1 MHGKVATCLNL
12 QRRPPSRNE
21 ARLPFGLAFPGKSHD
36 DAKIVPR
43 ILPPMPDSPALTQT
57 ACRFQSFSEPSDP
70 SQVAPR
76 IAALRKALAQ
86 QGLAGFVVPRA
97 DEHQGEYVP
106 AHMARLAWLTG
117 FTGSAGNAVVLADK
131 AALIVD
137 GRYTIQSAE
146 QTDTTVVT
154 PTRMEETPLDRWIEA
169 NLPAGGKLGYDPW
182 LHTVDG
188 VAKLEKAATAAGGE
202 LVALSH
208 NPIDALWTDRPA
220 PPSAPVKAHRADFA
234 GEGTASKLARIQEA
248 LAKAKVDALVV
259 SDPHA
264 LAWTFNIR
272 GGDVEHTPL
281 PLGYAI
287 VPREGRPTVFLAPE
301 KITNEAGDAIGAV
314 GEIAPPAAL
323 ETQLAALGAAGAKV
337 RLDSTTAAAALATLI
352 REAGGT
358 PDAGADPIALMK
370 ARKNEAELKG
380 ARAAHLRDG
389 AAMVR
394 FLTWLAREAPGGQLT
409 EIDTVAALE
418 AERTKTGLLK
428 DVSFTTIA
436 GAGPNAALPHY
447 RVTEASNRR
456 VEPGIF
462 LVDSG
467 GQYEDGTTDITR
479 TMAVGEPS
487 DEMRDRYTRVLKGH
501 IAISRVVFVK
511 GTSGAQLDA
520 LARLSLWQAGLDF
533 DHGTGHGVGSFLSV
547 HEGPQR
553 ISKLGTTPL
562 EPGMILSN
570 EPGFYKQGEYGIRI
584 ENLIVVEERVIPGGD
599 RTIYGFETIT
609 WCPYE
614 RALIELK
621 LLDDGE
627 IAWINAYHAQVWSN
641 LAPLVEGEA
650 KIWLEQA
657 CLPL

>member
-1 MHGKVATCLNL
+1 MRA
-12 QRRPPSRNE
+12 S
-21 ARLPFGLAFPGKSHD
+21 ARLLRKQGRNSSFALAFPARGGECGRKSSL
-36 DAKIVPR
+36 AEPV
-43 ILPPMPDSPALTQT
+43 MTDSRTS
-57 ACRFQSFSEPSDP
+57 CRFQSFSEPSDP

-76 IAALRKALAQ
+76 VAALRAALAK
-86 QGLAGFVVPRA
+86 QGLDGFIIPRA

-117 FTGSAGNAVVLADK
+117 FTGSAGHAVVLADK

-137 GRYTIQSAE
+137 GRYTIQSAA
-146 QTDTTVVT
+146 QTDTSVVT
-154 PTRMEETPLDRWIEA
+154 PTKMEEAPLDKWVEA

-188 VAKLEKAATAAGGE
+188 VAKLEKAASAAGGM
-202 LVALSH
+202 LVPVTP
-208 NPIDALWTDRPA
+208 NPIDALWSDRPA
-220 PPSAPVKAHRADFA
+220 PPTAPVKAHPAAYA
-234 GEGTASKLARIQEA
+234 GESSADKLARIQQE
-248 LAKAKVDALVV
+248 LVKAKVDALVL

-301 KITNEAGDAIGAV
+301 KITNEAGDAIGAL
-314 GEIAPPAAL
+314 GEIAPPQAL
-323 ETQLAALGAAGAKV
+323 EQQLKALGARKAKV
-337 RLDSTTAAAALATLI
+337 RLDASTAASALATLI
-352 REAGGT
+352 RDAGGT
-358 PDAGADPIALMK
+358 PEAGTDPIALMK
-370 ARKNEAELKG
+370 ARKNAAELAG
-380 ARAAHLRDG
+380 SRRAHLRDG
-389 AAMVR
+389 AAIVR
-394 FLTWLAREAPGGQLT
+394 FLSWLAREAPKGGLT
-409 EIDTVAALE
+409 EIDAVAALE
-418 AERTKTGLLK
+418 AERLKTGELR

-447 RVTEASNRR
+447 RVTESSNRR
-456 VEPGIF
+456 IEPGIF

-487 DEMRDRYTRVLKGH
+487 AEMRDRYTRVLKGH
-501 IAISRVVFVK
+501 LAISRAVFPK

-520 LARLSLWQAGLDF
+520 FARAPLWQAGLDF
-533 DHGTGHGVGSFLSV
+533 DHGTGHGVGSYLSV

-553 ISKLGTTPL
+553 LSKLGTTPL

-570 EPGFYKQGEYGIRI
+570 EPGYYKEGAYGIRI
-584 ENLIVVEERVIPGGD
+584 ENLIVVEERQIPGAE
-599 RTIYGFETIT
+599 RTMYGFETVT

-614 RALIELK
+614 RALIDLS
-621 LLDDGE
+621 LLDEGE
-627 IAWINAYHAQVWSN
+627 LAWINAYHAQVWGN

-650 KIWLEQA
+650 KAWLEQA

>member
-1 MHGKVATCLNL
+1 MTASI
-12 QRRPPSRNE
+12 P
-21 ARLPFGLAFPGKSHD
+21 
-36 DAKIVPR
+36 AKASAPH
-43 ILPPMPDSPALTQT
+43 
-57 ACRFQSFSEPSDP
+57 FQSFSEPSDP

-76 IAALRKALAQ
+76 VAALRAALAR
-86 QGLAGFVVPRA
+86 QGLAGFVIPRA

-106 AHMARLAWLTG
+106 AHMARLAWLSG

-146 QTDTTVVT
+146 QTDTAVIT
-154 PTRMEETPLDRWIEA
+154 PVRMEETPLDKWVAA
-169 NLPAGGKLGYDPW
+169 NLPAGGRLGYDPW

-188 VAKLEKAATAAGGE
+188 VAKLERAVAAAGGE
-202 LVALSH
+202 LVAVTP
-208 NPIDALWTDRPA
+208 NPIDALWSDRPA
-220 PPSAPVKAHRADFA
+220 PPSAPVKAHPAAYA
-234 GEGTASKLARIQEA
+234 GESAASKLARIQEA
-248 LAKAKVDALVV
+248 LGKDKVDALVL

-287 VPREGRPTVFLAPE
+287 VPREGRPTVFLSPE
-301 KITNEAGDAIGAV
+301 KITNEAGDAIGAL
-314 GEIAPPAAL
+314 GEIAPPQAL
-323 ETQLAALGAAGAKV
+323 EEQLKALGARKAKV
-337 RLDSTTAAAALATLI
+337 RLDATTAAAALATLI

-358 PDAGADPIALMK
+358 PETGTDPIALMK
-370 ARKNEAELKG
+370 ARKNEAELNG

-389 AAMVR
+389 AAMAR
-394 FLTWLAREAPGGQLT
+394 FLSWLAREAPKGSLT
-409 EIDTVAALE
+409 EIDAVAALE
-418 AERTKTGLLK
+418 AERRGTGLLR

-447 RVTEASNRR
+447 RVTDSSNRAI
-456 VEPGIF
+456 EPGIF

-487 DEMRDRYTRVLKGH
+487 PEMRDRYTRVLKGH
-501 IAISRVVFVK
+501 VAISRVVFVK

-520 LARLSLWQAGLDF
+520 FARAPLWQAGLDF
-533 DHGTGHGVGSFLSV
+533 DHGTGHGVGSYLSV

-553 ISKLGTTPL
+553 LSKLGTTPL

-570 EPGFYKQGEYGIRI
+570 EPGYYKEGAYGIRI
-584 ENLIVVEERVIPGGD
+584 ENLIVVEERSIPGGD

-614 RALIELK
+614 RALIEPA

-627 IAWINAYHAQVWSN
+627 RAWIDAYHGEVWKRIG
-641 LAPLVEGEA
+641 PLVEGETKA
-650 KIWLEQA
+650 WLEQA
-657 CLPL
+657 CRPL

>member
-1 MHGKVATCLNL
+1 MT
-12 QRRPPSRNE
+12 E
-21 ARLPFGLAFPGKSHD
+21 
-36 DAKIVPR
+36 
-43 ILPPMPDSPALTQT
+43 SPAF

-70 SQVAPR
+70 AQVAPR
-76 IAALRKALAQ
+76 VAALRRALAA
-86 QGLAGFVVPRA
+86 QGLAGFVIPRA

-117 FTGSAGNAVVLADK
+117 FTGSAGNAVVLAEK

-137 GRYTIQSAE
+137 GRYTIQSVE
-146 QTDTTVVT
+146 QTDTAVIT
-154 PTRMEETPLDRWIEA
+154 PTKMEETPLERWIEA

-182 LHTVDG
+182 VHTVEG
-188 VAKLEKAATAAGGE
+188 VARLEKAVAAAGGS
-202 LVALSH
+202 LVPCTP
-208 NPIDALWTDRPA
+208 NPLDALWTDRPA
-220 PPSAPVKAHRADFA
+220 PPAAKIGAHRAEFA
-234 GEGTASKLARIQEA
+234 GEAPGDKLARIQEA

-287 VPREGRPTVFLAPE
+287 VPRKGRPTVFLAPE
-301 KITNEAGDAIGAV
+301 KVTNEAGDAIGAV
-314 GEIAPPAAL
+314 GEIAPPAGL
-323 ETQLAALGAAGAKV
+323 EAQLRKLGAAGAKV
-337 RLDSTTAAAALATLI
+337 RLDAATAASALATLI
-352 REAGGT
+352 SDAGGA

-370 ARKNEAELKG
+370 ARKNPAELAG
-380 ARAAHLRDG
+380 ARSAHLRDG
-389 AAMVR
+389 AAIVR
-394 FLTWLAREAPGGQLT
+394 FLSWLAREAPKGGLT
-409 EIDTVAALE
+409 EIDAVAALE
-418 AERTKTGLLK
+418 KERIGTGLLK

-456 VEPGIF
+456 IEPGIF

-479 TMAVGEPS
+479 TMAIGTPS

-501 IAISRVVFVK
+501 LAISRVVFVK

-520 LARLSLWQAGLDF
+520 LARLPLWQAGLDF
-533 DHGTGHGVGSFLSV
+533 DHGTGHGVGSYLSV

-553 ISKLGTTPL
+553 LSKLGTTPL

-570 EPGFYKQGEYGIRI
+570 EPGYYKQGEYGIRI
-584 ENLIVVEERVIPGGD
+584 ENLIVVEERPIPGGD

-614 RALIELK
+614 RALIEK
-621 LLDDGE
+621 SLLDAGE
-627 IAWINAYHAQVWSN
+627 IDWIDAYHARVWEKLS
-641 LAPLVEGEA
+641 PLVDGEA
-650 KIWLEQA
+650 KAWLGQA
-657 CLPL
+657 CAPL

>member
-1 MHGKVATCLNL
+1 MT
-12 QRRPPSRNE
+12 
-21 ARLPFGLAFPGKSHD
+21 
-36 DAKIVPR
+36 AK
-43 ILPPMPDSPALTQT
+43 PAAAQT

-70 SQVAPR
+70 AQVAPR
-76 IAALRKALAQ
+76 VAALRAALAAQ
-86 QGLAGFVVPRA
+86 SLDGFIVPRA

-117 FTGSAGNAVVLADK
+117 FTGSAGACVVLADK

-137 GRYTIQSAE
+137 GRYTIQSAA
-146 QTDTTVVT
+146 QTDTAVIT
-154 PTRMEETPLDRWIEA
+154 PTKMEEMPLERWIEV
-169 NLPAGGKLGYDPW
+169 NLPPGGQLGYDPW
-182 LHTVDG
+182 LHTVDS
-188 VAKLEKAATAAGGE
+188 VARLEKAVAAAGGA
-202 LVALSH
+202 LVPVAQ
-208 NPIDALWTDRPA
+208 NPIDGLWSDRPA
-220 PPSAPVKAHRADFA
+220 APNAPVKAHRLDHA
-234 GEGTASKLARIQEA
+234 GETPAEKLARIQEA
-248 LAKAKVDALVV
+248 LGKAKIDALVV

-323 ETQLAALGAAGAKV
+323 ETQLRALGAGGAKV
-337 RLDSTTAAAALATLI
+337 RLDQTTAAAALATLI

-358 PDAGADPIALMK
+358 PDSGADPIALMK
-370 ARKNEAELKG
+370 ARKNEAELAG
-380 ARAAHLRDG
+380 TRAAHMRDG
-389 AAMVR
+389 AAIVA
-394 FLTWLAREAPGGQLT
+394 FLSWLAREAPKGGLT
-409 EIDTVAALE
+409 EIDAVAALE
-418 AERTKTGLLK
+418 AERLKTGLLK

-447 RVTEASNRR
+447 RVTESSNRPI
-456 VEPGIF
+456 EPGIF

-479 TMAVGEPS
+479 TMAIGEPT

-501 IAISRVVFVK
+501 LAISRVVFVK

-520 LARLSLWQAGLDF
+520 LARLPLWQAGLDF
-533 DHGTGHGVGSFLSV
+533 DHGTGHGVGSYLSV

-553 ISKLGTTPL
+553 LSKLGTTPL

-570 EPGFYKQGEYGIRI
+570 EPGYYKQGEYGIRI

-614 RALIELK
+614 RALIDTK
-621 LLDDGE
+621 LLDEGE

-641 LAPLVEGEA
+641 LAPLVDGEA
-650 KIWLEQA
+650 KAWLEKA

>member
-1 MHGKVATCLNL
+1 MAH
-12 QRRPPSRNE
+12 S
-21 ARLPFGLAFPGKSHD
+21 
-36 DAKIVPR
+36 
-43 ILPPMPDSPALTQT
+43 MPDPAMTDSTLPT
-57 ACRFQSFSEPSDP
+57 CRFQSFSEPSDP
-70 SQVAPR
+70 RQVAGR
-76 IAALRKALAQ
+76 VAALRKALAA
-86 QGLAGFVVPRA
+86 QGLDGFVIPRA

-146 QTDTTVVT
+146 QTDTAVVT
-154 PTRMEETPLDRWIEA
+154 PVRMEETPLERWIEQ

-188 VAKLEKAATAAGGE
+188 VAKLEKAAAAAGGS
-202 LVALSH
+202 LVAVAA
-208 NPIDALWTDRPA
+208 NPIDALWSDRPA
-220 PPSAPVKAHRADFA
+220 PPAAPVKAHPDDYA
-234 GEGTASKLARIQEA
+234 GEAPAAKLDRIRKA
-248 LAKAKVDALVV
+248 LAEAKVDALVV

-264 LAWTFNIR
+264 LAWVFNIR

-287 VPREGRPTVFLAPE
+287 VPRDGRPTVFLAPE

-314 GEIAPPAAL
+314 GEIAAPSAL
-323 ETQLAALGAAGAKV
+323 ETQLKTLGAAKAKV
-337 RLDSTTAAAALATLI
+337 RLDAATAASALATLI

-358 PDAGADPIALMK
+358 PDAGTDPIALMK
-370 ARKNEAELKG
+370 ARKNAAELNG
-380 ARAAHLRDG
+380 ARTAHLRDG
-389 AAMVR
+389 AAMTNY
-394 FLTWLAREAPGGQLT
+394 LSWLAREAPKGGLT
-409 EIDTVAALE
+409 EIDAVAALE
-418 AERTKTGLLK
+418 AERLRTGLLK

-447 RVTEASNRR
+447 RVSEATNRKL
-456 VEPGIF
+456 EPGIF

-479 TMAVGEPS
+479 TIVIGEPTA
-487 DEMRDRYTRVLKGH
+487 EMRDRYTRVLKGH
-501 IAISRVVFVK
+501 LAISRLVFVK

-520 LARLSLWQAGLDF
+520 FARLPLWQGGFDF
-533 DHGTGHGVGSFLSV
+533 DHGTGHGVGSYLSV

-553 ISKLGTTPL
+553 LSKLGTTPL

-570 EPGFYKQGEYGIRI
+570 EPGYYKQGEYGIRI
-584 ENLIVVEERVIPGGD
+584 ENLIVVEERNIPGAE

-614 RALIELK
+614 RALIEK
-621 LLDDGE
+621 SMLDAGE
-627 IAWINAYHAQVWSN
+627 IAWIDAYHAKVWEK

-650 KIWLEQA
+650 KTWLEKA
-657 CLPL
+657 CRPL

>member
-1 MHGKVATCLNL
+1 MT
-12 QRRPPSRNE
+12 E
-21 ARLPFGLAFPGKSHD
+21 
-36 DAKIVPR
+36 
-43 ILPPMPDSPALTQT
+43 SPA

-76 IAALRKALAQ
+76 VAALRGALAA
-86 QGLAGFVVPRA
+86 QGLDGFIIPRA

-117 FTGSAGNAVVLADK
+117 FTGSAGNAIVLADK

-146 QTDTTVVT
+146 QTDTAIVT
-154 PTRMEETPLDRWIEA
+154 PTRMEEMPLERWIET
-169 NLPAGGKLGYDPW
+169 NLPAGNKLGYDPW

-188 VAKLEKAATAAGGE
+188 VAKLEKAVAAAGGT
-202 LVALSH
+202 LVALKA
-208 NPIDALWTDRPA
+208 NPIDALWSDRPA
-220 PPSAPVKAHRADFA
+220 PPAAPVEAHRADFA
-234 GEGTASKLARIQEA
+234 GESTASKLARIQEA
-248 LAKAKVDALVV
+248 LAKARVDALVV

-301 KITNEAGDAIGAV
+301 KVTNEAGDAIGAV

-323 ETQLAALGAAGAKV
+323 ETQLNALGAAKARV
-337 RLDSTTAAAALATLI
+337 RLDSATAASALATLI
-352 REAGGT
+352 AEAGGI

-380 ARAAHLRDG
+380 ARDAHLRDG
-389 AAMVR
+389 AAVAR
-394 FLTWLAREAPGGQLT
+394 YLAWLAREAPKGGLT
-409 EIDTVAALE
+409 EIDAVAALE
-418 AERTKTGLLK
+418 AERIKTGLLK

-447 RVTEASNRR
+447 RVSEASNRR
-456 VEPGIF
+456 IEPGIL

-479 TMAVGEPS
+479 TMAVGEPT

-501 IAISRVVFVK
+501 LAISRVVFVK

-520 LARLSLWQAGLDF
+520 LARLPLWQAGLDF
-533 DHGTGHGVGSFLSV
+533 DHGTGHGVGSYLSV

-553 ISKLGTTPL
+553 LSKLGTTPL

-570 EPGFYKQGEYGIRI
+570 EPGYYKQGEYGIRI
-584 ENLIVVEERVIPGGD
+584 ENLIVVEERIIPGGD

-609 WCPYE
+609 WAPYE
-614 RALIELK
+614 RALIDVK
-621 LLDDGE
+621 LLDAGE
-627 IAWINAYHAQVWSN
+627 IAWIDAYHAQVWSK

-650 KIWLEQA
+650 KAWLEKA

>member
-1 MHGKVATCLNL
+1 MTDSTAV
-12 QRRPPSRNE
+12 
-21 ARLPFGLAFPGKSHD
+21 SH
-36 DAKIVPR
+36 P
-43 ILPPMPDSPALTQT
+43 
-57 ACRFQSFSEPSDP
+57 ACRFQGFSEPSNP
-70 SQVAPR
+70 MQVAPR
-76 IAALRKALAQ
+76 VDALRKALAA
-86 QGLAGFVVPRA
+86 QGLAGFIVPRA

-117 FTGSAGNAVVLADK
+117 FTGSAGNAVILADK

-137 GRYTIQSAE
+137 GRYTLQSQE
-146 QTDTTVVT
+146 QTDPAIIT
-154 PTRMEETPLDRWIEA
+154 PTKMEEMPLERWIEA
-169 NLPAGGKLGYDPW
+169 NLPASGQLGYDPW

-188 VAKLEKAATAAGGE
+188 VARLEKAAVAAGGT
-202 LVALSH
+202 LVPCTP
-208 NPIDALWTDRPA
+208 NPIDALWSDRPA
-220 PPSAPVKAHRADFA
+220 PPTAAVKAHQAAFA
-234 GEGTASKLARIQEA
+234 GETTAEKLARIQEA
-248 LAKAKVDALVV
+248 LAKAKIDALVV

-301 KITNEAGDAIGAV
+301 KVTNEAGDAIGAV
-314 GEIAPPAAL
+314 GEIAPPSAL
-323 ETQLAALGAAGAKV
+323 QGQLQALGAAKAKV
-337 RLDSTTAAAALATLI
+337 RLDATTAASALATLI
-352 REAGGT
+352 RDAGGT
-358 PDAGADPIALMK
+358 PEAGTDPIALMK
-370 ARKNEAELKG
+370 ARKNAAELDG
-380 ARAAHLRDG
+380 TRQAHLRDG

-394 FLTWLAREAPGGQLT
+394 FLTWLAREAPKGGLT
-409 EIDTVAALE
+409 EIDAVAALE
-418 AERTKTGLLK
+418 AERMKTGLLK

-447 RVTEASNRR
+447 RVTDASNRPI
-456 VEPGIF
+456 EPGIF

-487 DEMRDRYTRVLKGH
+487 AEMRDRYTRVLKGH
-501 IAISRVVFVK
+501 LAISRALFVK

-520 LARLSLWQAGLDF
+520 LARLPLWQAGLDF
-533 DHGTGHGVGSFLSV
+533 DHGTGHGVGSYLSV

-553 ISKLGTTPL
+553 LSKLGTTPL

-570 EPGFYKQGEYGIRI
+570 EPGYYKQGEYGIRI
-584 ENLIVVEERVIPGGD
+584 ENLVVVEERKIPGGD

-614 RALIELK
+614 RALIDRN
-621 LLDDGE
+621 LLDNGE
-627 IAWINAYHAQVWSN
+627 IAWIDAYHARVWEKLS
-641 LAPLVEGEA
+641 PLVEDEA
-650 KIWLEQA
+650 KAWLEQA

>member
-1 MHGKVATCLNL
+1 MT
-12 QRRPPSRNE
+12 E
-21 ARLPFGLAFPGKSHD
+21 
-36 DAKIVPR
+36 
-43 ILPPMPDSPALTQT
+43 SPA

-70 SQVAPR
+70 FQVAPR
-76 IAALRKALAQ
+76 VAALRSALAA
-86 QGLAGFVVPRA
+86 QGLDGFIIPRA

-117 FTGSAGNAVVLADK
+117 FTGSAGNAIVLADK

-146 QTDTTVVT
+146 QTDTAIVT
-154 PTRMEETPLDRWIEA
+154 PTKLEDTPLERWIEA

-188 VAKLEKAATAAGGE
+188 VIKLEKGAAAAGGT
-202 LVALSH
+202 LVALKA
-208 NPIDALWTDRPA
+208 NPIDALWSDRPA
-220 PPSAPVKAHRADFA
+220 PPAAPVKAHRADFA
-234 GEGTASKLARIQEA
+234 GESTASKLARIQEA
-248 LAKAKVDALVV
+248 LTKARVDALVV

-301 KITNEAGDAIGAV
+301 KVTNEAGDAIGAV

-323 ETQLAALGAAGAKV
+323 ETQLNALGAAKAKV
-337 RLDSTTAAAALATLI
+337 RLDSATAASALATLI
-352 REAGGT
+352 AKAGGI

-380 ARAAHLRDG
+380 ARDAHLRDG
-389 AAMVR
+389 AAIVR
-394 FLTWLAREAPGGQLT
+394 YLAWLAREAPKGGLT
-409 EIDTVAALE
+409 EIDAVAALE
-418 AERTKTGLLK
+418 AERMKTGLLK

-447 RVTEASNRR
+447 RVSEASNRKI
-456 VEPGIF
+456 EPGIL

-479 TMAVGEPS
+479 TMAVGEPT

-501 IAISRVVFVK
+501 LAISRVVFVK
-511 GTSGAQLDA
+511 GTSGAQLDV
-520 LARLSLWQAGLDF
+520 LARLPLWQAGLDF
-533 DHGTGHGVGSFLSV
+533 DHGTGHGVGSYLSV

-553 ISKLGTTPL
+553 LSKLGTTPL

-570 EPGFYKQGEYGIRI
+570 EPGYYKQGEYGIRI

-609 WCPYE
+609 WAPYE
-614 RALIELK
+614 RALIDVK
-621 LLDDGE
+621 LLDAGE
-627 IAWINAYHAQVWSN
+627 IAWIDAYHAKVWSK

-650 KIWLEQA
+650 KAWLEKA

>member
-1 MHGKVATCLNL
+1 M
-12 QRRPPSRNE
+12 
-21 ARLPFGLAFPGKSHD
+21 
-36 DAKIVPR
+36 AKTTASGPV
-43 ILPPMPDSPALTQT
+43 MTESPA

-76 IAALRKALAQ
+76 VAALRGALAA
-86 QGLAGFVVPRA
+86 QGLDGFIIPRA

-117 FTGSAGNAVVLADK
+117 FTGSAGNAIVLVDK

-146 QTDTTVVT
+146 QTDTAIIT
-154 PTRMEETPLDRWIEA
+154 PTKLEEMPLERWIEA
-169 NLPAGGKLGYDPW
+169 NLSAGGKLGYDPW

-188 VAKLEKAATAAGGE
+188 VAKLEKAVAAAGGT
-202 LVALSH
+202 LVALKV
-208 NPIDALWTDRPA
+208 NPIDALWSDRPA
-220 PPSAPVKAHRADFA
+220 PPAAPVKAHRADFA
-234 GEGTASKLARIQEA
+234 GESTASKLARIQEA
-248 LAKAKVDALVV
+248 LTKARVDALVV

-314 GEIAPPAAL
+314 GEIAAPAKL
-323 ETQLAALGAAGAKV
+323 QTQLEALGAAKAKV
-337 RLDSTTAAAALATLI
+337 RLDSATAASALATLI
-352 REAGGT
+352 AEAGGT

-370 ARKNEAELKG
+370 ARKNEVELKG
-380 ARAAHLRDG
+380 ARDAHLRDG
-389 AAMVR
+389 AAIVR
-394 FLTWLAREAPGGQLT
+394 YLAWLAREAPKGGLT
-409 EIDTVAALE
+409 EIDAVAALE
-418 AERTKTGLLK
+418 AERMKTGLLK

-447 RVTEASNRR
+447 RVSDASNRKI
-456 VEPGIF
+456 EPGIL

-479 TMAVGEPS
+479 TMAVGEPT

-501 IAISRVVFVK
+501 LAISRVVFVK

-520 LARLSLWQAGLDF
+520 LARLPLWQAGLDF
-533 DHGTGHGVGSFLSV
+533 DHGTGHGVGSYLSV

-553 ISKLGTTPL
+553 LSKLGTTPL

-570 EPGFYKQGEYGIRI
+570 EPGYYKQGEYGIRI

-609 WCPYE
+609 WAPYE
-614 RALIELK
+614 RALIDVK
-621 LLDDGE
+621 LLDAGE
-627 IAWINAYHAQVWSN
+627 IAWIDAYHAKVWSKI
-641 LAPLVEGEA
+641 APLVEGEA
-650 KIWLEQA
+650 KAWLEKA

>member
-1 MHGKVATCLNL
+1 MSPTQPAEPDMTD
-12 QRRPPSRNE
+12 SR
-21 ARLPFGLAFPGKSHD
+21 
-36 DAKIVPR
+36 
-43 ILPPMPDSPALTQT
+43 T
-57 ACRFQSFSEPSDP
+57 CRFQSFSEPSDP

-76 IAALRKALAQ
+76 VAALRAALAK
-86 QGLAGFVVPRA
+86 QGLDGFIVPRA

-137 GRYTIQSAE
+137 GRYTIQSAA
-146 QTDTTVVT
+146 QTDTSVVT
-154 PTRMEETPLDRWIEA
+154 PTKMEETPLDKWVEA
-169 NLPAGGKLGYDPW
+169 NLQAGGKLGYDPW

-188 VAKLEKAATAAGGE
+188 VAKLEKAVSVAGGM
-202 LVALSH
+202 LVPVTP
-208 NPIDALWTDRPA
+208 NPVDALWSDRPA
-220 PPSAPVKAHRADFA
+220 PPTAPVKAHPAAYA
-234 GEGTASKLARIQEA
+234 GESSADKLARIQKE
-248 LAKAKVDALVV
+248 LAKAKVDALVL

-301 KITNEAGDAIGAV
+301 KITNEAGDAIGAL
-314 GEIAPPAAL
+314 GEIAPPQAL
-323 ETQLAALGAAGAKV
+323 EQQLKALGAAKAKV
-337 RLDSTTAAAALATLI
+337 RLDSSTAASALATLI
-352 REAGGT
+352 QDAGGT
-358 PDAGADPIALMK
+358 PEAGTDPIALMK
-370 ARKNEAELKG
+370 ARKNEEELNG
-380 ARAAHLRDG
+380 SRRAHLRDG
-389 AAMVR
+389 AAIVR
-394 FLTWLAREAPGGQLT
+394 FLSWLAREAPKGGLT
-409 EIDTVAALE
+409 EIDAVAALE
-418 AERTKTGLLK
+418 AERLKTGELR

-447 RVTEASNRR
+447 RVTESSNRR
-456 VEPGIF
+456 IEPGIF

-479 TMAVGEPS
+479 TLVVGEPS
-487 DEMRDRYTRVLKGH
+487 AEMRDRYTRVLKGH
-501 IAISRVVFVK
+501 LAISRAVFPK

-520 LARLSLWQAGLDF
+520 FARAPLWQAGLDF
-533 DHGTGHGVGSFLSV
+533 DHGTGHGVGSYLSV

-553 ISKLGTTPL
+553 LSKLGTTPL

-570 EPGFYKQGEYGIRI
+570 EPGYYKEGAYGIRI
-584 ENLIVVEERVIPGGD
+584 ENLIVVEERQIPGAE
-599 RTIYGFETIT
+599 RTMYGFETVT

-614 RALIELK
+614 QALIDLS
-621 LLDDGE
+621 LLDEGE
-627 IAWINAYHAQVWSN
+627 LAWINAYHAQVWSN

-650 KIWLEQA
+650 KAWLEQA

>member
-1 MHGKVATCLNL
+1 MI
-12 QRRPPSRNE
+12 E
-21 ARLPFGLAFPGKSHD
+21 
-36 DAKIVPR
+36 
-43 ILPPMPDSPALTQT
+43 SPAAP

-70 SQVAPR
+70 ANVAPR
-76 IAALRKALAQ
+76 IAALRAALTAQ
-86 QGLAGFVVPRA
+86 KLDGFIVPRA

-117 FTGSAGNAVVLADK
+117 FTGSAGQAVVLADK

-154 PTRMEETPLDRWIEA
+154 PTKMEETPLERWIEQ
-169 NLPAGGKLGYDPW
+169 NLPAGARLGYDPW

-188 VAKLEKAATAAGGE
+188 VARLEKAAAAADAT
-202 LVALSH
+202 LVAVAH

-220 PPSAPVKAHRADFA
+220 PPAAPVKAHRADLA
-234 GEGTASKLARIQEA
+234 GETPADKLARIQEA

-272 GGDVEHTPL
+272 GGDVAHTPL

-314 GEIAPPAAL
+314 GEIEPPAGL
-323 ETQLAALGAAGAKV
+323 ERQLQALGAARARV
-337 RLDSTTAAAALATLI
+337 RLDSATAASALATLI
-352 REAGGT
+352 AQAGGT
-358 PDAGADPIALMK
+358 PDAGPDPIALMK
-370 ARKNEAELKG
+370 ARKNEAELAG
-380 ARAAHLRDG
+380 TRAAHLRDG
-389 AAMVR
+389 AAIVR
-394 FLTWLAREAPGGQLT
+394 YLAWLSREAPKGGLT
-409 EIDTVAALE
+409 EIDAVAALE
-418 AERTKTGLLK
+418 AERLKTGLLK

-456 VEPGIF
+456 IEPGIF

-479 TMAVGEPS
+479 TLAIGEPT

-501 IAISRVVFVK
+501 LAISRVVFVK

-520 LARLSLWQAGLDF
+520 LARLPLWQAGLDF
-533 DHGTGHGVGSFLSV
+533 DHGTGHGVGSYLSV

-553 ISKLGTTPL
+553 LSKLGTTPL

-599 RTIYGFETIT
+599 RTTYGFETIT
-609 WCPYE
+609 WAPYE
-614 RALIELK
+614 RALIDLR
-621 LLDDGE
+621 LLDEGE

-641 LAPLVEGEA
+641 LAASVDGEA
-650 KIWLEQA
+650 KDWLEKA

>member
-1 MHGKVATCLNL
+1 MA
-12 QRRPPSRNE
+12 RPKPDPAMTDST
-21 ARLPFGLAFPGKSHD
+21 LP
-36 DAKIVPR
+36 
-43 ILPPMPDSPALTQT
+43 T
-57 ACRFQSFSEPSDP
+57 CRFQSFSEPSDP
-70 SQVAPR
+70 KLVAGR
-76 IAALRKALAQ
+76 VAALRKALVA
-86 QGLAGFVVPRA
+86 QGLDGFVVPRA

-146 QTDTTVVT
+146 QTDTKVVT
-154 PTRMEETPLDRWIEA
+154 PVRMEETPLERWVEQ

-188 VAKLEKAATAAGGE
+188 LVRLEKAAAAAGGS
-202 LVALSH
+202 LIAVKT
-208 NPIDALWTDRPA
+208 NPIDALWSDRPA
-220 PPSAPVKAHRADFA
+220 PPTAPVKAHPAAFA
-234 GEGTASKLARIQEA
+234 GEDSVSKLARIQKALTEA
-248 LAKAKVDALVV
+248 RVDALVV

-264 LAWTFNIR
+264 LAWVFNIR

-281 PLGYAI
+281 PLGYSI

-314 GEIAPPAAL
+314 GEIAPPADLDKQIAR
-323 ETQLAALGAAGAKV
+323 LGAAKAKV
-337 RLDSTTAAAALATLI
+337 RLDATTAASALATLI

-358 PDAGADPIALMK
+358 PDAGTDPIALMK
-370 ARKNEAELKG
+370 ARKNAAELDG
-380 ARAAHLRDG
+380 ARNAHLRDG
-389 AAMVR
+389 AVMVR
-394 FLTWLAREAPGGQLT
+394 YLSWLAREAPKGGLT
-409 EIDTVAALE
+409 EIDAVAALE
-418 AERTKTGLLK
+418 AERLKTGLLK

-447 RVTEASNRR
+447 RVSDASNRKL
-456 VEPGIF
+456 EPGIF

-479 TMAVGEPS
+479 TMVIGTPTA
-487 DEMRDRYTRVLKGH
+487 EMRDRYTRVLKGH
-501 IAISRVVFVK
+501 VAISRLVFVK

-520 LARLSLWQAGLDF
+520 FARLPLWQGGFDF
-533 DHGTGHGVGSFLSV
+533 DHGTGHGVGSYLSV

-553 ISKLGTTPL
+553 LSKLGTTPL

-570 EPGFYKQGEYGIRI
+570 EPGYYKQGEYGIRI
-584 ENLIVVEERVIPGGD
+584 ENLIVVEERKIPGAE

-614 RALIELK
+614 RALIEK
-621 LLDDGE
+621 SLLDAGE
-627 IAWINAYHAQVWSN
+627 IAWIDAYHAKVWEKLS
-641 LAPLVEGEA
+641 PQVEGEA
-650 KIWLEQA
+650 KAWLEQA
-657 CLPL
+657 CRPL

>member
-1 MHGKVATCLNL
+1 MA
-12 QRRPPSRNE
+12 Q
-21 ARLPFGLAFPGKSHD
+21 
-36 DAKIVPR
+36 I
-43 ILPPMPDSPALTQT
+43 MPDTIMTESTLPTCQ
-57 ACRFQSFSEPSDP
+57 FQSFTEPSDP
-70 SQVAPR
+70 AQVAGR
-76 IAALRKALAQ
+76 VAALRQALSA
-86 QGLAGFVVPRA
+86 QGLDGFVVPRA

-146 QTDTTVVT
+146 QTDTKVVT
-154 PTRMEETPLDRWIEA
+154 PVRMEDTPLERWIEQ
-169 NLPAGGKLGYDPW
+169 NMPAGGKLGYDPW

-188 VAKLEKAATAAGGE
+188 VARLEKAVAAAGGT
-202 LVALSH
+202 LVPVAQ
-208 NPIDALWTDRPA
+208 NPLDALWSDRPA
-220 PPSAPVKAHRADFA
+220 PPAAPVKAHRADYA
-234 GEGTASKLARIQEA
+234 GEDPASKLARIQKA
-248 LAKAKVDALVV
+248 LTEAKVDALVV

-281 PLGYAI
+281 PLGYAV

-314 GEIAPPAAL
+314 GEIAPPAEL
-323 ETQLAALGAAGAKV
+323 ERQIAQLGAAKARV
-337 RLDSTTAAAALATLI
+337 RLDAATAASALATLI
-352 REAGGT
+352 AEAGGT

-370 ARKNEAELKG
+370 ARKNAAELAG
-380 ARAAHLRDG
+380 SRAAHLRDG
-389 AAMVR
+389 AAMTNY
-394 FLTWLAREAPGGQLT
+394 LSWLAREAPKGGLT
-409 EIDTVAALE
+409 EIDAVAALE
-418 AERTKTGLLK
+418 SERLKTGLLK

-447 RVTEASNRR
+447 RVNAASNRR
-456 VEPGIF
+456 IEPGIF

-479 TMAVGEPS
+479 TIVVGDPTA
-487 DEMRDRYTRVLKGH
+487 EMRDRYTRVLKGH
-501 IAISRVVFVK
+501 VAISRLVFVK

-520 LARLSLWQAGLDF
+520 FARLPLWQGGFDF
-533 DHGTGHGVGSFLSV
+533 DHGTGHGVGSYLSV

-553 ISKLGTTPL
+553 LSKLGTTPL
-562 EPGMILSN
+562 EPGMIVSN
-570 EPGFYKQGEYGIRI
+570 EPGYYKEGHYGIRI
-584 ENLIVVEERVIPGGD
+584 ENLIVVEERHIPGAE

-614 RALIELK
+614 RALIDTN

-627 IAWINAYHAQVWSN
+627 IAWINDYHAKVWEKLGS
-641 LAPLVEGEA
+641 LVEGNA
-650 KIWLEQA
+650 KDWLEAA
-657 CLPL
+657 CRPL

>member
-1 MHGKVATCLNL
+1 MPQSPVAT
-12 QRRPPSRNE
+12 RP
-21 ARLPFGLAFPGKSHD
+21 
-36 DAKIVPR
+36 
-43 ILPPMPDSPALTQT
+43 

-70 SQVAPR
+70 AEVAPR
-76 IAALRKALAQ
+76 IAALRQALAKL
-86 QGLAGFVVPRA
+86 GLAGFIVPRA

-106 AHMARLAWLTG
+106 GHMARLAWLTG
-117 FTGSAGNAVVLADK
+117 FTGSAGNAIVLADK

-146 QTDTTVVT
+146 QTDTAVIT

-169 NLPAGGKLGYDPW
+169 NLPAGRRLGYDPW

-188 VAKLEKAATAAGGE
+188 VAKLEKAAAAAGGT
-202 LVALSH
+202 LVAVNQ

-220 PPSAPVKAHRADFA
+220 PPTAPVKAHRADFA
-234 GEGTASKLARIQEA
+234 GEDTQSKLARIQEA
-248 LAKAKVDALVV
+248 LTRAKVDALVV

-287 VPREGRPTVFLAPE
+287 VPREGRPTVFMAPE

-323 ETQLAALGAAGAKV
+323 EAQLAALGAAGAKV
-337 RLDSTTAAAALATLI
+337 RLDATTAASALATLI

-358 PDAGADPIALMK
+358 PDPGTDPIALMK
-370 ARKNEAELKG
+370 ARKNAAELAG
-380 ARAAHLRDG
+380 TRAAHLRDG

-394 FLTWLAREAPGGQLT
+394 FLTWLAREAPGGELT

-418 AERTKTGLLK
+418 AERAKTGLLK

-467 GQYEDGTTDITR
+467 GQYENGTTDITR
-479 TMAVGEPS
+479 TMAIGEPS

-501 IAISRVVFVK
+501 IAISRALFVK

-520 LARLSLWQAGLDF
+520 LARLPLWQAGLDF
-533 DHGTGHGVGSFLSV
+533 DHGTGHGVGSYLSV

-570 EPGFYKQGEYGIRI
+570 EPGYYKEGEYGIRI
-584 ENLIVVEERVIPGGD
+584 ENLIVVEERAIPGGD

-614 RALIELK
+614 RALIDLK

-627 IAWINAYHAQVWSN
+627 IAWINAYHAQVWGN
-641 LAPLVEGEA
+641 LAALVEGEA
-650 KIWLEQA
+650 KAWLEEA

>member
-1 MHGKVATCLNL
+1 MP
-12 QRRPPSRNE
+12 RPKPDLAMTDST
-21 ARLPFGLAFPGKSHD
+21 LP
-36 DAKIVPR
+36 
-43 ILPPMPDSPALTQT
+43 T
-57 ACRFQSFSEPSDP
+57 CRFQSFSEPSDP
-70 SQVAPR
+70 RLVAGR
-76 IAALRKALAQ
+76 VAALRKALTT
-86 QGLAGFVVPRA
+86 QGLDGFVIPRA

-154 PTRMEETPLDRWIEA
+154 PVRMEETPLERWVEQ

-188 VAKLEKAATAAGGE
+188 LGRLEKAAAAAGGS
-202 LVALSH
+202 LVAVKA
-208 NPIDALWTDRPA
+208 NPIDALWSDRPA
-220 PPSAPVKAHRADFA
+220 PPTAPVKAHPAAFA
-234 GEGTASKLARIQEA
+234 GEDSVSKLARIQKA
-248 LAKAKVDALVV
+248 LAEAKVDALVV

-264 LAWTFNIR
+264 LAWVFNIR

-281 PLGYAI
+281 PLGYSI
-287 VPREGRPTVFLAPE
+287 IPRQGRPTVFLAPE

-314 GEIAPPAAL
+314 GEIAPPAELDKQIAK
-323 ETQLAALGAAGAKV
+323 LGAAKARV
-337 RLDSTTAAAALATLI
+337 RLDATTAASALATLI
-352 REAGGT
+352 RQAGGT
-358 PDAGADPIALMK
+358 PDAGTDPIALMK
-370 ARKNEAELKG
+370 ARKNAAELDG
-380 ARAAHLRDG
+380 ARNAHLRDG
-389 AAMVR
+389 AVMVR
-394 FLTWLAREAPGGQLT
+394 YLSWLAREAPKGGLT
-409 EIDTVAALE
+409 EIDAVAALE
-418 AERTKTGLLK
+418 AERLKTGLLK

-447 RVTEASNRR
+447 RVSEATNRKL
-456 VEPGIF
+456 EPGIF

-479 TMAVGEPS
+479 TMVIGRPTA
-487 DEMRDRYTRVLKGH
+487 EMRDRYTRVLKGH
-501 IAISRVVFVK
+501 LAISRLVFVK

-520 LARLSLWQAGLDF
+520 FARLPLWQGGFDF
-533 DHGTGHGVGSFLSV
+533 DHGTGHGVGSYLSV

-553 ISKLGTTPL
+553 LSKLGTTPL

-570 EPGFYKQGEYGIRI
+570 EPGYYKQGEYGIRI
-584 ENLIVVEERVIPGGD
+584 ENLIVVEERQIPGAE

-614 RALIELK
+614 RALIEK
-621 LLDDGE
+621 DMLDAGE
-627 IAWINAYHAQVWSN
+627 IAWIDAYHAKVREKLSPQ
-641 LAPLVEGEA
+641 VEGEA
-650 KIWLEQA
+650 KAWLEAA
-657 CLPL
+657 CRPL

>member
-1 MHGKVATCLNL
+1 MTES
-12 QRRPPSRNE
+12 P
-21 ARLPFGLAFPGKSHD
+21 
-36 DAKIVPR
+36 
-43 ILPPMPDSPALTQT
+43 SPA
-57 ACRFQSFSEPSDP
+57 ACRFQSFTEPSDP
-70 SQVAPR
+70 ANVAPR
-76 IAALRKALAQ
+76 IAVLRSALAA
-86 QGLAGFVVPRA
+86 QGLDGFIVPRA

-117 FTGSAGNAVVLADK
+117 FTGSAGQAIVLADK
-131 AALIVD
+131 VALIVD

-146 QTDTTVVT
+146 QTDTAVIT
-154 PTRMEETPLDRWIEA
+154 PTRMEETPLERWIEQ
-169 NLPAGGKLGYDPW
+169 NLPAGARLGYDPW

-188 VAKLEKAATAAGGE
+188 VAKLEKAAAAAE
-202 LVALSH
+202 ATLVAVEA

-220 PPSAPVKAHRADFA
+220 PPAAAVKAHRADFA
-234 GEGTASKLARIQEA
+234 GETPAGKLVRIQEA

-272 GGDVEHTPL
+272 GGDVAHTPL

-314 GEIAPPAAL
+314 GEIEPPAGL
-323 ETQLAALGAAGAKV
+323 ERQLQALGAAKARV
-337 RLDSTTAAAALATLI
+337 RLDSATGASALATLI
-352 REAGGT
+352 RDAGGT
-358 PDAGADPIALMK
+358 PDSGPDPIALMK
-370 ARKNEAELKG
+370 ARKNEAELAG
-380 ARAAHLRDG
+380 TRAAHLRDG
-389 AAMVR
+389 AAVVR
-394 FLTWLAREAPGGQLT
+394 YLAWLAREAPKGGLT
-409 EIDTVAALE
+409 EIDAVAALE
-418 AERTKTGLLK
+418 AERLKTGLLK

-447 RVTEASNRR
+447 RVTDASNRR
-456 VEPGIF
+456 IEPGIF

-479 TMAVGEPS
+479 TLAVGEPT

-501 IAISRVVFVK
+501 LAISRVVFVK

-520 LARLSLWQAGLDF
+520 LARLPLWQAGLDF
-533 DHGTGHGVGSFLSV
+533 DHGTGHGVGSYLSV

-553 ISKLGTTPL
+553 LSKLGTTPL

-570 EPGFYKQGEYGIRI
+570 EPGFYKEGEYGIRI

-609 WCPYE
+609 WAPYE
-614 RALIELK
+614 RALIDMR

-641 LAPLVEGEA
+641 LAGSVDGEA
-650 KIWLEQA
+650 KDWLEKA

>member
-1 MHGKVATCLNL
+1 MTES
-12 QRRPPSRNE
+12 PS
-21 ARLPFGLAFPGKSHD
+21 A
-36 DAKIVPR
+36 
-43 ILPPMPDSPALTQT
+43 

-76 IAALRKALAQ
+76 IAALRAALAS

-117 FTGSAGNAVVLADK
+117 FTGSAGTAVVLADK

-137 GRYTIQSAE
+137 GRYTIQSAA
-146 QTDTTVVT
+146 QTDTAIVT
-154 PTRMEETPLDRWIEA
+154 PTRMEETPLDKWVEA
-169 NLPAGGKLGYDPW
+169 NLPEGGKLGYDPW

-188 VAKLEKAATAAGGE
+188 IAKLEKAAAAAGGT
-202 LVALSH
+202 LVAVAP
-208 NPIDALWTDRPA
+208 NPIDALWRYRPA
-220 PPSAPVKAHRADFA
+220 PPTAAVRAHPAEYA
-234 GEGTASKLARIQEA
+234 GETSASKLARIQQE

-287 VPREGRPTVFLAPE
+287 VPRQGRPTVFLAPE
-301 KITNEAGDAIGAV
+301 KVTNEAGDAIGAL

-323 ETQLAALGAAGAKV
+323 QSQLKALGAAKARV

-352 REAGGT
+352 RDAGGI
-358 PDAGADPIALMK
+358 PEAGADPVALMK
-370 ARKNEAELKG
+370 ARKNETELHG
-380 ARAAHLRDG
+380 AREAHLRDG
-389 AAMVR
+389 AAMAR
-394 FLTWLAREAPGGQLT
+394 FLFWLACEAPKGGLT
-409 EIDTVAALE
+409 EIDAVAALE
-418 AERTKTGLLK
+418 AERLKTGRLK

-456 VEPGIF
+456 IEPGIF

-479 TMAVGEPS
+479 TMAVGEPTA
-487 DEMRDRYTRVLKGH
+487 EMRDRYTRVLKGH

-520 LARLSLWQAGLDF
+520 LARLPLWQAGLDF
-533 DHGTGHGVGSFLSV
+533 DHGTGHGVGSYLSV

-553 ISKLGTTPL
+553 LSKLGTTPL

-570 EPGFYKQGEYGIRI
+570 EPGYYKEGEYGIRI
-584 ENLIVVEERVIPGGD
+584 ENLIVVEERPIPGGD

-609 WCPYE
+609 FCPYE
-614 RALIELK
+614 RALIDLS
-621 LLDDGE
+621 LLDEGE
-627 IAWINAYHAQVWSN
+627 IAWINAYHAQVWGN
-641 LAPLVEGEA
+641 LAPLVEGEV
-650 KIWLEQA
+650 KDWLEQA

>member
-1 MHGKVATCLNL
+1 
-12 QRRPPSRNE
+12 
-21 ARLPFGLAFPGKSHD
+21 
-36 DAKIVPR
+36 
-43 ILPPMPDSPALTQT
+43 MPESPALPT
-57 ACRFQSFSEPSDP
+57 CRFQTFSEPTDP

-76 IAALRKALAQ
+76 VAALRRELTR
-86 QGLAGFVVPRA
+86 QGLAGFIVPRA

-117 FTGSAGNAVVLADK
+117 FTGSAGNAIILADR

-137 GRYTIQSAE
+137 GRYTIQSQE
-146 QTDTTVVT
+146 QTDTTIVT
-154 PTRMEETPLDRWIEA
+154 PTRMEEMPLDRWVEQ
-169 NLPAGGKLGYDPW
+169 NLPAGGLLGYDPW

-188 VAKLEKAATAAGGE
+188 VAKLEKAAVAAGGS
-202 LVALSH
+202 LVALSE
-208 NPIDALWTDRPA
+208 NPVDAIWRDRPA
-220 PPSAPVKAHRADFA
+220 PPAAPVKAHRGDFA
-234 GEGTASKLARIQEA
+234 GEDAAGKLARIQEA
-248 LAKAKVDALVV
+248 LTRAKVDALVV

-323 ETQLAALGAAGAKV
+323 ATQLTALGAAGAKV
-337 RLDSTTAAAALATLI
+337 RLDATTAASALATLI

-358 PDAGADPIALMK
+358 PDAGPDPIALMK
-370 ARKNEAELKG
+370 ARKNEAELAG

-394 FLTWLAREAPGGQLT
+394 FLSWIAREAPKGGLT
-409 EIDTVAALE
+409 EIDAVAALE
-418 AERTKTGLLK
+418 AERLKTGLLR

-447 RVTEASNRR
+447 RVTQASNRR
-456 VEPGIF
+456 IEPGIL

-479 TMAVGEPS
+479 TMAIGEPS
-487 DEMRDRYTRVLKGH
+487 AEMRDRYTRVLKGH
-501 IAISRVVFVK
+501 IAISRALFVK

-520 LARLSLWQAGLDF
+520 LARLPLWQAGFDF
-533 DHGTGHGVGSFLSV
+533 DHGTGHGVGSYLSV

-570 EPGFYKQGEYGIRI
+570 EPGYYKEGHYGIRI
-584 ENLIVVEERVIPGGD
+584 ENLIVVEERTIPGGD

-614 RALIELK
+614 RALIDLA
-621 LLDDGE
+621 LLDAGE
-627 IAWINAYHAQVWSN
+627 IAWIDAYHAQVWSQV
-641 LAPLVEGEA
+641 AGLVEGEA
-650 KIWLEQA
+650 KAWLERA

>member
-1 MHGKVATCLNL
+1 MT
-12 QRRPPSRNE
+12 E
-21 ARLPFGLAFPGKSHD
+21 
-36 DAKIVPR
+36 
-43 ILPPMPDSPALTQT
+43 SPASS
-57 ACRFQSFSEPSDP
+57 CRFQSFSEPSDP
-70 SQVAPR
+70 SQVAGR
-76 IAALRKALAQ
+76 VAALRRALAA
-86 QGLAGFVVPRA
+86 QGLDGFIVPRA

-117 FTGSAGNAVVLADK
+117 FTGSAGNAIVLADK

-137 GRYTIQSAE
+137 GRYTIQSAA
-146 QTDTTVVT
+146 QTDKNVVT
-154 PTRMEETPLDRWIEA
+154 PTKMEETPLERWIET

-188 VAKLEKAATAAGGE
+188 VAKLEKAVSAAGGE
-202 LVALSH
+202 LVAVAK
-208 NPIDALWTDRPA
+208 NPIDALWSDRPA
-220 PPSAPVKAHRADFA
+220 PPAAPVKAHRADFA
-234 GEGTASKLARIQEA
+234 GEDTAHKLARIQEA
-248 LAKAKVDALVV
+248 LTKAKVDALVV

-301 KITNEAGDAIGAV
+301 KVTNEAGDAIGAV

-323 ETQLAALGAAGAKV
+323 EQQLRALGAAKAKV

-352 REAGGT
+352 RDAGGT
-358 PDAGADPIALMK
+358 PDAGTDPIALMK

-380 ARAAHLRDG
+380 ARDAHQRDG
-389 AAMVR
+389 AAIVN
-394 FLTWLAREAPGGQLT
+394 FLSWLAREAPKGGLT
-409 EIDTVAALE
+409 EIDAVAALE
-418 AERTKTGLLK
+418 AERLKTGLLK

-447 RVTEASNRR
+447 RVTDSSNRR
-456 VEPGIF
+456 IEPGIF

-479 TMAVGEPS
+479 TMAIGEPS

-501 IAISRVVFVK
+501 LAISRVVFVK

-520 LARLSLWQAGLDF
+520 LARLPLWQAGLDF

-553 ISKLGTTPL
+553 LSKLGTTPL

-570 EPGFYKQGEYGIRI
+570 EPGYYKQGEYGIRI
-584 ENLIVVEERVIPGGD
+584 ENLIVVEERIIPGGD

-609 WCPYE
+609 WAPYE
-614 RALIELK
+614 RALIDLK
-621 LLDDGE
+621 LLDEGE

-650 KIWLEQA
+650 KSWLEAA

>member
-1 MHGKVATCLNL
+1 MRKTAIGPAMT
-12 QRRPPSRNE
+12 E
-21 ARLPFGLAFPGKSHD
+21 
-36 DAKIVPR
+36 
-43 ILPPMPDSPALTQT
+43 SPAPS
-57 ACRFQSFSEPSDP
+57 CRFQSFSEPSDP
-70 SQVAPR
+70 SQVAGR
-76 IAALRKALAQ
+76 VAALRKALSAS
-86 QGLAGFVVPRA
+86 GLDGFIVPRA

-117 FTGSAGNAVVLADK
+117 FTGSAGNAIVLADK

-137 GRYTIQSAE
+137 GRYTIQSAA
-146 QTDTTVVT
+146 QTDRSVVT
-154 PTRMEETPLDRWIEA
+154 PTRMEDTPLERWIET
-169 NLPAGGKLGYDPW
+169 NLAAGGKLGYDPW

-188 VAKLEKAATAAGGE
+188 VAKLEKAVAAAGGE
-202 LVALSH
+202 LVAVPR

-220 PPSAPVKAHRADFA
+220 PPAAPVKAHRADFA
-234 GEGTASKLARIQEA
+234 GEDTAHKLARIQEA
-248 LAKAKVDALVV
+248 LSKAKVDALVV

-301 KITNEAGDAIGAV
+301 KVTNEAGDAIGAV

-323 ETQLAALGAAGAKV
+323 EQQLRTLGAAKAKV
-337 RLDSTTAAAALATLI
+337 RLDSTTAAAALASLI

-358 PDAGADPIALMK
+358 PDAGTDPIALMK

-380 ARAAHLRDG
+380 ARNAHQRDG
-389 AAMVR
+389 AAIVN
-394 FLTWLAREAPGGQLT
+394 FLSWLAREAPKGKLT
-409 EIDTVAALE
+409 EIDAVAALE
-418 AERTKTGLLK
+418 AERLKTGLLK

-447 RVTEASNRR
+447 RVTDSSNRR
-456 VEPGIF
+456 IEPGIF

-479 TMAVGEPS
+479 TMVVGEPS

-501 IAISRVVFVK
+501 LAISRVVFVK

-520 LARLSLWQAGLDF
+520 LARLPLWQAGLDF

-553 ISKLGTTPL
+553 LSKLGTTPL

-570 EPGFYKQGEYGIRI
+570 EPGYYKQGEYGIRI

-614 RALIELK
+614 RALIDLK
-621 LLDDGE
+621 LLDEGE
-627 IAWINAYHAQVWSN
+627 IAWINAYHARVWST
-641 LAPLVEGEA
+641 LASLVEGEA
-650 KIWLEQA
+650 KTWLEAA

>member
-1 MHGKVATCLNL
+1 
-12 QRRPPSRNE
+12 
-21 ARLPFGLAFPGKSHD
+21 
-36 DAKIVPR
+36 
-43 ILPPMPDSPALTQT
+43 MPETTASGPAMTESPA
-57 ACRFQSFSEPSDP
+57 AICRFQSFAEPSDP
-70 SQVAPR
+70 AHVAPR
-76 IAALRKALAQ
+76 IAALRVSLAAHQ
-86 QGLAGFVVPRA
+86 LDGFIVPRA

-117 FTGSAGNAVVLADK
+117 FTGSAGAAIVLADR

-137 GRYTIQSAE
+137 GRYTIQSAA
-146 QTDTTVVT
+146 QTDTAVVT
-154 PTRMEETPLDRWIEA
+154 PTKMEETPLERWIEQ
-169 NLPAGGKLGYDPW
+169 NLPAGGRLGYDPW

-188 VAKLEKAATAAGGE
+188 VAKLEKAVAAAGAT
-202 LVALSH
+202 LVAVTE
-208 NPIDALWTDRPA
+208 NPIDALWGDRPA
-220 PPSAPVKAHRADFA
+220 PPTAPVKAHRAEFA
-234 GEGTASKLARIQEA
+234 GESPAEKLARIQEA

-264 LAWTFNIR
+264 LAWTFNVR

-287 VPREGRPTVFLAPE
+287 VPREGRPTVFLAAE

-314 GEIAPPAAL
+314 GEIAPPTAL
-323 ETQLAALGAAGAKV
+323 EAQLEALGAAGAKV
-337 RLDSTTAAAALATLI
+337 RLDAATGASALATLI

-358 PDAGADPIALMK
+358 PDAGPDPIALMK
-370 ARKNEAELKG
+370 ARKNEAELAG
-380 ARAAHLRDG
+380 TRAAHLRDG
-389 AAMVR
+389 AAMAR
-394 FLTWLAREAPGGQLT
+394 FLSWLAREAPKGGLT
-409 EIDTVAALE
+409 EIDAVAALE
-418 AERTKTGLLK
+418 AERLKTGLLR

-447 RVTEASNRR
+447 RVTEASNRPI
-456 VEPGIF
+456 EPGIF

-479 TMAVGEPS
+479 TMAIGQPS
-487 DEMRDRYTRVLKGH
+487 EEMRDRYTRVLKGH
-501 IAISRVVFVK
+501 LAISRALFVK

-520 LARLSLWQAGLDF
+520 LARLPLWQAGLDF
-533 DHGTGHGVGSFLSV
+533 DHGTGHGVGSYLSV

-553 ISKLGTTPL
+553 LSKLGTTPL

-570 EPGFYKQGEYGIRI
+570 EPGYYKQGEYGIRI

-609 WCPYE
+609 FCPYE
-614 RALIELK
+614 RALIDLS
-621 LLDDGE
+621 LLDGGE

-641 LAPLVEGEA
+641 LADSVEGEA
-650 KIWLEQA
+650 KGWLEKA

>member
-1 MHGKVATCLNL
+1 MTD
-12 QRRPPSRNE
+12 ST
-21 ARLPFGLAFPGKSHD
+21 LP
-36 DAKIVPR
+36 
-43 ILPPMPDSPALTQT
+43 T
-57 ACRFQSFSEPSDP
+57 CRFQSFSEPSDP
-70 SQVAPR
+70 KLVAGR
-76 IAALRKALAQ
+76 VAALRKALAV
-86 QGLAGFVVPRA
+86 QGLDGFVIPRA

-146 QTDTTVVT
+146 QTDTAVVT
-154 PTRMEETPLDRWIEA
+154 PVRMEETPLERWVEQ

-188 VAKLEKAATAAGGE
+188 LARLEKAAAAAGGS
-202 LVALSH
+202 LVAVKA
-208 NPIDALWTDRPA
+208 NPIDALWSDRPA
-220 PPSAPVKAHRADFA
+220 PPTAPVKAHPAAFA
-234 GEGTASKLARIQEA
+234 GEDSVSKLVRIQKA
-248 LAKAKVDALVV
+248 LAEAKIDALVV

-264 LAWTFNIR
+264 LAWIFNIR

-314 GEIAPPAAL
+314 GEIAPPAELDRQIAK
-323 ETQLAALGAAGAKV
+323 LGAAKAKV
-337 RLDSTTAAAALATLI
+337 RLDATTAASALATLI

-358 PDAGADPIALMK
+358 PDAGTDPIALMK
-370 ARKNEAELKG
+370 ARKNAAELDG
-380 ARAAHLRDG
+380 ARNAHLRDG
-389 AAMVR
+389 AVMVR
-394 FLTWLAREAPGGQLT
+394 YLSWLAREAPKGGLT
-409 EIDTVAALE
+409 EIDAVAALE
-418 AERTKTGLLK
+418 AERLKTGLLK

-447 RVTEASNRR
+447 RVSEATNRKL
-456 VEPGIF
+456 EPGIF

-479 TMAVGEPS
+479 TMVIGTPTA
-487 DEMRDRYTRVLKGH
+487 EMRDRYTRVLKGH
-501 IAISRVVFVK
+501 LAISRLVFVK
-511 GTSGAQLDA
+511 STSGAQLDA
-520 LARLSLWQAGLDF
+520 FARLPLWQGGFDF
-533 DHGTGHGVGSFLSV
+533 DHGTGHGVGSYLSV

-553 ISKLGTTPL
+553 LSKLGTTPL

-570 EPGFYKQGEYGIRI
+570 EPGYYKQGEYGIRI
-584 ENLIVVEERVIPGGD
+584 ENLIVVEERQIPGAE

-614 RALIELK
+614 RALIEK
-621 LLDDGE
+621 SLLDASE
-627 IAWINAYHAQVWSN
+627 IAWIDAYHATVWEK
-641 LAPLVEGEA
+641 LAPQVEGEA
-650 KIWLEQA
+650 KAWLEQA
-657 CLPL
+657 CRAL

>member
-1 MHGKVATCLNL
+1 M
-12 QRRPPSRNE
+12 P
-21 ARLPFGLAFPGKSHD
+21 
-36 DAKIVPR
+36 
-43 ILPPMPDSPALTQT
+43 PPMPDRIMTESSLPN
-57 ACRFQSFSEPSDP
+57 CRFQSFSEPSDP
-70 SQVAPR
+70 AQVAGR
-76 IAALRKALAQ
+76 VAALRKLLAA
-86 QGLAGFVVPRA
+86 QGLDGFIVPRA

-137 GRYTIQSAE
+137 GRYTLQSAA

-154 PTRMEETPLDRWIEA
+154 PVKMEETPLERWIER

-188 VAKLEKAATAAGGE
+188 VARLEKAAAAAGGS
-202 LVALSH
+202 LVAVPA
-208 NPIDALWTDRPA
+208 NPIDALWADRPA
-220 PPSAPVKAHRADFA
+220 PPTAAVKAHPGDYA
-234 GEGTASKLARIQEA
+234 GEDTASKLDRIRKA
-248 LAKAKVDALVV
+248 LTDAKVDALVV

-264 LAWTFNIR
+264 LAWTFNVR

-323 ETQLAALGAAGAKV
+323 EGQLKKLGAAKAKV
-337 RLDSTTAAAALATLI
+337 RLDSTTAASALATLI

-370 ARKNEAELKG
+370 ARKNAAELAG
-380 ARAAHLRDG
+380 TRSAHLRDG
-389 AAMVR
+389 AAMTNY
-394 FLTWLAREAPGGQLT
+394 LSWLAREAPKGGLT
-409 EIDTVAALE
+409 EIDAVAALE
-418 AERTKTGLLK
+418 NERLKTGLLK

-447 RVTEASNRR
+447 RVTAASNRR
-456 VEPGIF
+456 IEPGIF

-479 TMAVGEPS
+479 TIVIGEPTA
-487 DEMRDRYTRVLKGH
+487 EMRDRYTRVLKGH
-501 IAISRVVFVK
+501 VAISRLVFAK
-511 GTSGAQLDA
+511 GTSGAHLDA
-520 LARLSLWQAGLDF
+520 FARLPLWQGGFDF
-533 DHGTGHGVGSFLSV
+533 DHGTGHGVGSYLSV

-553 ISKLGTTPL
+553 LSKLGTTPL

-570 EPGFYKQGEYGIRI
+570 EPGYYKEGHYGIRI
-584 ENLIVVEERVIPGGD
+584 ENLIVVEERQIPGAE

-609 WCPYE
+609 WSPYE
-614 RALIELK
+614 RALIEK
-621 LLDDGE
+621 AMLDAGE
-627 IAWINAYHAQVWSN
+627 IAWIDAYHAKVWEKIG
-641 LAPLVEGEA
+641 PLVEGEA
-650 KIWLEQA
+650 KVWLEKT
-657 CLPL
+657 CRPL